1 MKILFVCTGNT
12 CRSPMAEALARHLLA
27 EYGVEPRSRGIFA
40 WEGIPASPEAV
51 EVLRR
56 RGIDLSAH
64 RAARLRPED
73 VAWADVVLAMTAA
86 HREAL
91 LAAFPEAREKIRT
104 FAEWVSE
111 VSDRDV
117 GGDVEDPVG
126 KGIEAYEAT
135 AARLEELFLTL
146 ADAWKA
152 AGVIPPGK
160 VGAAAVSGE
169 GPAGDAENGP
179 DSNARKPEADLRGSG
194 SEADGVPPRASTEEG
209 RPDGGA
215 RT

>member
-27 EYGVEPRSRGIFA
+27 EYGVEPRSRGIFT

-64 RAARLRPED
+64 RAAQLRPED

-91 LAAFPEAREKIRT
+91 LAAFPEAREKIWT

-111 VSDRDV
+111 VSGRDL
-117 GGDVEDPVG
+117 GGDIEDPAG

-135 AARLEELFLTL
+135 AARLEELLHAL
-146 ADAWKA
+146 ADAFSSGKL
-152 AGVIPPGK
+152 GV
-160 VGAAAVSGE
+160 AAVSG
-169 GPAGDAENGP
+169 NGP
-179 DSNARKPEADLRGSG
+179 DGDAQNA
-194 SEADGVPPRASTEEG
+194 SEADAPARGAEALSGGTAEEG
-209 RPDGGA
+209 RPDGDA
-215 RT
+215 HA

>member
-64 RAARLRPED
+64 RAAQLRSED

-91 LAAFPEAREKIRT
+91 LAAFPEVREKIWT
-104 FAEWVSE
+104 FADWVSE
-111 VSDRDV
+111 VSGRDLR
-117 GGDVEDPVG
+117 GDIEDPAG

-135 AARLEELFLTL
+135 AARLEEFLHAL
-146 ADAWKA
+146 ADAFSSGRL
-152 AGVIPPGK
+152 GVAI
-160 VGAAAVSGE
+160 VSGND
-169 GPAGDAENGP
+169 PDGDAQNV
-179 DSNARKPEADLRGSG
+179 PEAEVSARGAEALSGGSG
-194 SEADGVPPRASTEEG
+194 EEEL
-209 RPDGGA
+209 PDEGA
-215 RT
+215 RA